1 MNKRVSGIFPKL
13 VIAFLAVIIPLFML
27 GLKMNRMGED
37 SVRSE
42 WNNSMNS
49 RTVFYLNTVELEFRH
64 ILDMLSENIND
75 PDLSHLS
82 VLSGIMSTYEW
93 SETVKRVQEKLRLI
107 GDSSLYAQNASVHLL
122 TLGRTINDSIGVL
135 DNIDPSYQAVRPK
148 AGMDNP
154 SMVTWNDRIFIRQVF
169 PNGSI
174 DPSYV
179 LAVEINRSE
188 LKDMLDNMAN
198 YGGAGAALIDRSG
211 LWSVTDGQSSGVENG
226 GGSVTAQLRAFL
238 KQKAHSASAAGGLNS
253 PMKLNGID
261 MQTTCQY
268 SSSLNAYLC
277 LYIPQDQIFGK
288 INSYRMLFWLL
299 SAASILIV
307 LLYSRWIYRAI
318 HRPLREMI
326 YSFRRVEDGW
336 LEPVPITKG
345 KDEFR
350 YLYLHFNRMVDHLK
364 TLIHDN
370 YEQKLRAKQAQIKQL
385 QSQINPHFLYNT
397 YFILYRLSEFGDL
410 ESIGRFSRYLGE
422 YFEFITRHKEDTIP
436 LELELRHTLTYL
448 EIQNMRFFNRF
459 DIEIET
465 LSDDCKSIFV
475 PKLVLQPIVE
485 NAFKYGL
492 EPRVSGG
499 VLRMAFHRT
508 ANRMVIDVEDNGEQ
522 LTDAQ
527 LETLSGKLRQTWA
540 EDESTGMINVHRRL
554 RLLCGEESGI
564 TVSRGEGGGLKV
576 SLNIQLEEKEE
587 DMTDDNTTDNLA

>member
-1 MNKRVSGIFPKL
+1 MNKRFGGIFPKL

-27 GLKMNRMGED
+27 GLKMNRMGEE

-49 RTVFYLNTVELEFRH
+49 RTVFYLNTLELEFRH

-75 PDLSHLS
+75 ADLSHLS
-82 VLSGIMSTYEW
+82 VLSGIMSQYEW

-122 TLGRTINDSIGVL
+122 TLGRTIHDTTGVS
-135 DNIDPSYQAVRPK
+135 DTIDPAYEAVKPIEG
-148 AGMDNP
+148 ADNP
-154 SMVTWNDRIFIRQVF
+154 SMVAWHDRIFIRQLF
-169 PNGSI
+169 PKGFV

-188 LKDMLDNMAN
+188 LKDMLANMAN
-198 YGGAGAALIDRSG
+198 YGGAGAAIIDRAGQWFVTESG
-211 LWSVTDGQSSGVENG
+211 GAEDEGGVTK
-226 GGSVTAQLRAFL
+226 QLKAFL
-238 KQKAHSASAAGGLNS
+238 KQKEQAGAMNGLS
-253 PMKLNGID
+253 GPMKLSGVD
-261 MQTTCQY
+261 MQTACQY
-268 SSSLNAYLC
+268 SVSLNAYLC

-288 INSYRMLFWLL
+288 INSYRMLIWLL
-299 SAASILIV
+299 TGASILIV
-307 LLYSRWIYRAI
+307 LLYSRWIFRAI

-326 YSFRRVEDGW
+326 YSFRRVEDGR
-336 LEPVPITKG
+336 LEQVPMTKG
-345 KDEFR
+345 NDEFR

-436 LELELRHTLTYL
+436 LELEVRHTLTYL

-459 DIEIET
+459 DIEVEP
-465 LSDDCKSIFV
+465 LSDDCRSIYV

-499 VLRMAFHRT
+499 VLRMAFKRT
-508 ANRMVIDVEDNGEQ
+508 ADRMLIDVEDNGEQ

-527 LETLSGKLRQTWA
+527 LETLAGKLKRTWA

-564 TVSRGEGGGLKV
+564 TVARGDGGGLKV
-576 SLNIQLEEKEE
+576 TLAIQLEVQEKALTEGAA
-587 DMTDDNTTDNLA
+587 TDKTA